1 MSQSTQSPPVEK
13 ASESRAPTHSASGL
27 VAMLKGCTSLRSA
40 YLSGLKYV
48 AEKFNSP
55 FVALR
60 LDVDSGTVKEHVASN
75 NSATKAWSRHCDGMM
90 LSSRYRQNS
99 QAKFFAAKGI
109 KQTFAV
115 LSVPLT
121 NQEDGSIGAMAVV
134 VACDRRDLASA
145 LLSELFAITAIIDLQ
160 AQASRRPPGARQE
173 TSALSKVAAHA
184 SLNEFCFTLTNSLKS
199 NIGCDQVALGL
210 VRGKSVKLFCVS
222 GFDDVYPR
230 SPGSQQIQQAMC
242 ECLDAGELVCYQA
255 ESESD
260 ESRVTTGHH
269 LHKQWYASLGA
280 SPVASIPLFVAEKC
294 VAVVS
299 LRNPGGNSFSRPL
312 LAKVQEL
319 VTPMMPGLLL
329 LERADQTALQRALKE
344 TGSFAKSFTQP
355 GSIRR
360 KVFAAVLLVTAAW
373 VIFGKTE
380 YRLAVPCTVQS
391 TDDLQ
396 LSAPFE
402 GAIAEAFVRPGD
414 EVTAGQVLV
423 RMDTD
428 ALESQRDKLLAEL
441 RRANIATLQASTNG
455 NVAEAAESQADRDIA
470 KVRLEVVERKLAEA
484 TIRAPSNG
492 IILEGQLEPRLGE
505 IVSLGEPLLR
515 FAPSGRWDVDILVP
529 DSSAAEIQIGQL
541 VNVAVS
547 ARPEITNP
555 MRIVLINA
563 ESQVEQG
570 QNVFAAE
577 AEFEGSPPKWL
588 RAGMT
593 GVARVEV
600 GRRPVWWVWAH
611 RAIDSVRLQLW
622 KL

>member
-1 MSQSTQSPPVEK
+1 MTQSTQSPPVEK
-13 ASESRAPTHSASGL
+13 PTTQGAPIHAASDL
-27 VAMLKGCTSLRSA
+27 VASLRKCTSLRSA
-40 YLSGLKYV
+40 YVTGLKYI

-55 FVALR
+55 YVAFR
-60 LDVDSGTVKEHVASN
+60 LDVDSGAVEDHISAN
-75 NSATKAWSRHCDGMM
+75 DSATKAWSRHCDGMM

-99 QAKFFAAKGI
+99 QAKFFAANGI

-121 NQEDGSIGAMAVV
+121 NQQDGSIGAMAVV
-134 VACDRRDLASA
+134 IACERRDLAAA

-160 AQASRRPPGARQE
+160 AQTARQPASQKQE
-173 TSALSKVAAHA
+173 TSALAKVAAHA

-199 NIGCDQVALGL
+199 NIGCDQAALGL
-210 VRGKSVKLFCVS
+210 VRGKSVKLYCVS

-242 ECLDAGELVCYQA
+242 ECLDAGDVVCYQA

-260 ESRVTTGHH
+260 EGRVTTGHH

-280 SPVASIPLFVAEKC
+280 SPVASIPLFVGDKC

-299 LRNPGGNSFSRPL
+299 LRNPGGSSFTRPL
-312 LAKVQEL
+312 LSKVQEL

-329 LERADQTALQRALKE
+329 LERANQTALQRARQE
-344 TGSFAKSFTQP
+344 IGTFAKSFSQP
-355 GSIRR
+355 GGTRR
-360 KVFAAVLLVTAAW
+360 KVLAAVMLIAAAW
-373 VIFGKTE
+373 VVFGKTE
-380 YRLAVPCTVQS
+380 YRLAVPCKVQT

-414 EVTAGQVLV
+414 EVTAGQALV

-441 RRANIATLQASTNG
+441 RRADIVTVQASMNG
-455 NVAEAAESQADRDIA
+455 NVAEAAESQADTEIA
-470 KVRLEVVERKLAEA
+470 KVQLKVIKQKLADA
-484 TIRAPSNG
+484 TIRAPSDG
-492 IILEGQLEPRLGE
+492 VILEGRLEPRLGE
-505 IVSLGEPLLR
+505 VVSLGEPLLR
-515 FAPSGRWDVDILVP
+515 FAPEGRWDVDILVP
-529 DSSAAEIQIGQL
+529 DSSAAEIQIGQTA
-541 VNVAVS
+541 NVAVS
-547 ARPEITNP
+547 ARPEITSP
-555 MRIVLINA
+555 MRIVQINA
-563 ESQVEQG
+563 ASQVEQG

-588 RAGMT
+588 RSGMT

-611 RAIDSVRLQLW
+611 RVIDSVRLQLW

>member
-1 MSQSTQSPPVEK
+1 MTQSIQSSPVEK
-13 ASESRAPTHSASGL
+13 STTQGAPIHSASDL
-27 VAMLKGCTSLRSA
+27 VASLRKCTSLRSA
-40 YLSGLKYV
+40 YATGLKYI

-55 FVALR
+55 YAAFR
-60 LDVDSGTVKEHVASN
+60 LDVDSGTVEDHIAAN
-75 NSATKAWSRHCDGMM
+75 DSATKAWSRHCDGMM
-90 LSSRYRQNS
+90 LSTRYRQNS
-99 QAKFFAAKGI
+99 QAKFFAANGI
-109 KQTFAV
+109 KQIFAV

-121 NQEDGSIGAMAVV
+121 NQQDGSIGAMAVV
-134 VACDRRDLASA
+134 IACERRDLAAA

-160 AQASRRPPGARQE
+160 AQTARQPASQKQE
-173 TSALSKVAAHA
+173 TSALAKVAAHA

-199 NIGCDQVALGL
+199 NIGCDQAALGL
-210 VRGKSVKLFCVS
+210 VRGKSVKLYCVS

-242 ECLDAGELVCYQA
+242 ECLDAGEVVCFQA

-260 ESRVTTGHH
+260 EGRVTTGHH

-280 SPVASIPLFVAEKC
+280 SPVASIPLFVGEKC

-299 LRNPGGNSFSRPL
+299 LRNPGGSSFTRPL
-312 LAKVQEL
+312 LSKVQEL

-329 LERADQTALQRALKE
+329 LERANQTALQRGRQE
-344 TGSFAKSFTQP
+344 IVTFTKSFSQP
-355 GSIRR
+355 GGTRR
-360 KVFAAVLLVTAAW
+360 KVLAAGLLIAAAW

-380 YRLAVPCTVQS
+380 YRLAVPCKVQT

-414 EVTAGQVLV
+414 EVTAGQALV
-423 RMDTD
+423 CMDTD

-441 RRANIATLQASTNG
+441 RRADIVTVQASMNG
-455 NVAEAAESQADRDIA
+455 NVAEAAESQADSEIA
-470 KVRLEVVERKLAEA
+470 KVQLKVIKQKLADA
-484 TIRAPSNG
+484 TIRAPSDG
-492 IILEGQLEPRLGE
+492 VILEGRLEARLGE
-505 IVSLGEPLLR
+505 VVSLGEPLLR
-515 FAPSGRWDVDILVP
+515 FAPAGRWDVDILVP
-529 DSSAAEIQIGQL
+529 DSSAAEIQIGQTA
-541 VNVAVS
+541 NVAVS
-547 ARPEITNP
+547 ARPEITSP
-555 MRIVLINA
+555 MRIVQINA
-563 ESQVEQG
+563 ASQVEQG

-600 GRRPVWWVWAH
+600 GQRPVWWVWAH
-611 RAIDSVRLQLW
+611 RVIDSVRLQLW